1 MGQSSSMSSD
11 SSASSMQDLDT
22 NMSSSSTSSSY
33 IPYTAGRTTA
43 AIVPSSTFPG
53 VDVVTFHYYFNVLH
67 LHPLL
72 SNNSI
77 RMNNENLQHLTERRE
92 FVRDMKLFQ
101 KLLRIAKVNVSEAM
115 EQLFLQLPNEYL
127 KRAGEYYTIFL
138 DIHHQTQR
146 DAYVSGQL
154 RDEFT
159 WPTSFPDCTPALR
172 QFVDRWIQEEL
183 PRQSQAKCLIL
194 IGPAST
200 GKTSFAKSIPGLN
213 NYFSDVWSSDHFNP
227 YARYTIYE
235 NVSWN
240 NFERRGYPDKS
251 YFLLRVV

>member
-1 MGQSSSMSSD
+1 
-11 SSASSMQDLDT
+11 
-22 NMSSSSTSSSY
+22 
-33 IPYTAGRTTA
+33 
-43 AIVPSSTFPG
+43 
-53 VDVVTFHYYFNVLH
+53 
-67 LHPLL
+67 
-72 SNNSI
+72 
-77 RMNNENLQHLTERRE
+77 MNNEDLQHLTERRE
-92 FVRDMKLFQ
+92 FVKDMKLFQ
-101 KLLRIAKVNVSEAM
+101 KLLRTAKVNVNEAM

-200 GKTSFAKSIPGLN
+200 GKTSFAKSIPGPN

-240 NFERRGYPDKS
+240 NFERRGYPDKK
-251 YFLLRVV
+251 LLFTQSGLVDTVYNRGYPTKINVCQPAIVLLNPGSSEGSLNRITSTNESQGINDDFWSLHAYIYRLGKYSNDIQLQLNI